1 MWMCADSMNET
12 WKQSHQS
19 VLIVL
24 KNRESWQLLVP
35 KLHKGLLFWAF
46 KKRIATSL
54 FYSAYLF
61 TSGPLLI
68 HYNSYTTYGK
78 MFQEHTHTALG
89 ANAHKHRCWGAHVH
103 THIQQRKWPHAAQRN
118 CCCSTLHSQPHSW
131 VPCRHSC
138 TMWQECAVSVAVSL
152 VKGSL
157 N

>member
-1 MWMCADSMNET
+1 MNVCWQHEWNMETKPSKCFNSVKKSRILTTPGPKITQRSSFLSVQKKDSN
-12 WKQSHQS
+12 KS
-19 VLIVL
+19 VL
-24 KNRESWQLLVP
+24 Q
-35 KLHKGLLFWAF
+35 G
-46 KKRIATSL
+46 
-54 FYSAYLF
+54 
-61 TSGPLLI
+61 LLI
-68 HYNSYTTYGK
+68 HSYTTYGK